1 MAGFVENKNGPLS
14 TGRRPFTLSDGL
26 KRLSSFG
33 MYYDDLVLRQSQAI
47 GPTEAAIGYGQIN
60 PMGAD
65 NDDIYSAFAALS
77 MTDTNMRKQ
86 IPFFDKNYGVKRDE
100 LRRFATHDEIEDI
113 LDILCDETV
122 VYDDKNFF
130 CYPDI
135 IGYEVSDEADA
146 YFRRAF
152 REIYQYFG
160 FNTDQSAWYFFR
172 KFLIDGYLAFE
183 IIYSPD
189 QKQIIGFKELDPTT
203 LMPGYNKEDG
213 KKVWVQYK
221 DDPIKERVL
230 YDSQIIYISYASI
243 TTASRVS
250 YVERLIRAFNLMRIM
265 EHTRVIWAVTN
276 SSYRMKFV
284 IPMGGK
290 SKTRA
295 KQSLGQLM
303 NNYKEVVDFDWESG
317 TLMTDGKPMMQFN
330 KEYWLPSK
338 EGESPEI
345 ETLGGDGPELSD
357 TEALKYF
364 SDKLKSVSKI
374 PFNRFMYEDGGGEFN
389 LAADGMIR
397 DEIKFSKFIKRLRS
411 SFQEILVKPL
421 YIQMCLKYPEFTD
434 DAAFKTQIALRF
446 NEENMFAELKQMEI
460 MERRIEFIGSL
471 KDGLSKSNP
480 ITMEE
485 ENYFDMDFLV
495 DRYLKLS
502 PDDKEAN
509 AAYKKRKESA
519 EAGEEPEDPFGM
531 GGMGGLGGG
540 GALGI

>member
-1 MAGFVENKNGPLS
+1 MAGFVENRNGPLS
-14 TGRRPFTLSDGL
+14 TGKRPFTLSDAL

-47 GPTEAAIGYGQIN
+47 GPMEDQFGYGQIN
-60 PMGAD
+60 PMGVD
-65 NDDIYSAFAALS
+65 NDDIYAAFAALS
-77 MTDTNMRKQ
+77 MTDTNLRKQ
-86 IPFFDKNYGVKRDE
+86 IPFFDKNYPAKRDE
-100 LRRFATHDEIEDI
+100 LRRFSLHDEIEDI

-122 VYDDKNFF
+122 VYDEKNFF

-135 IGYEVSDEADA
+135 IGFDVSDEVDS
-146 YFRRAF
+146 YFKRAF

-160 FNTDQSAWYFFR
+160 FNQDQSAWYFFR

-189 QKQIIGFKELDPTT
+189 QKQIIGFKELDPVT
-203 LMPGYNKEDG
+203 LMPGYNKDDG
-213 KKVWVQYK
+213 KKVWIQFK
-221 DDPIKERVL
+221 DDPMKERVL
-230 YDSQIIYISYASI
+230 YDAQIIYISYSSI

-250 YVERLIRAFNLMRIM
+250 YVERLVRAFNLMRIM

-276 SSYRMKFV
+276 ASFRMKFV

-295 KQSLGQLM
+295 KQSLAQLM

-317 TLMTDGKPMMQFN
+317 TLATDGKPMMQFN

-345 ETLGGDGPELSD
+345 ETLGGDGPDLSD

-364 SDKLKSVSKI
+364 SDKLKHVSKI

-397 DEIKFSKFIKRLRS
+397 DEIKFSKFVRRLRS
-411 SFQEILVKPL
+411 AFQEVLVKPL
-421 YIQMCLKYPEFTD
+421 LIQLSLKYPEFAD
-434 DAAFKTQIALRF
+434 DASFRTQIALRF
-446 NEENMFAELKQMEI
+446 NEENMFAELKNMEI
-460 MERRIEFIGSL
+460 MERRIEFIGQL
-471 KDGLSKSNP
+471 KDNLVLTDP
-480 ITMEE
+480 MTMEE
-485 ENYFDMDFLV
+485 DHYFDMDFLV

-502 PDDKEAN
+502 PDDKAAN
-509 AAYKKRKESA
+509 DAYKARKKES
-519 EAGEEPEDPFGM
+519 EAGEEPEDPMGM
-531 GGMGGLGGG
+531 MGG
-540 GALGI
+540 GAGAAM

>member
-1 MAGFVENKNGPLS
+1 MAGFIENKNGPLS
-14 TGRRPFTLSDGL
+14 TGKRPFTLSDSL

-47 GPTEAAIGYGQIN
+47 GPMEAQFGYGQIN
-60 PMGAD
+60 PMGVD
-65 NDDIYSAFAALS
+65 NDDIYAAFAALS
-77 MTDTNMRKQ
+77 MTDTNLRKQ
-86 IPFFDKNYGVKRDE
+86 IPFFDKNYASKRDE
-100 LRRFATHDEIEDI
+100 LRKFSLHDEIEDI
-113 LDILCDETV
+113 LDILCDETI
-122 VYDDKNFF
+122 VYDEKNFF

-135 IGYEVSDEADA
+135 IGFDVSDEVDA
-146 YFRRAF
+146 YFKKSF

-189 QKQIIGFKELDPTT
+189 QKQIIGFKELDPIT

-213 KKVWVQYK
+213 KKVWIQYK

-230 YDSQIIYISYASI
+230 YDAQIIYISYSSI

-276 SSYRMKFV
+276 ASFRMKFV

-295 KQSLGQLM
+295 KQSLAQLM

-317 TLMTDGKPMMQFN
+317 TLATDGKPMMQFN

-338 EGESPEI
+338 EGETPEI
-345 ETLGGDGPELSD
+345 ETLGGDGPDLSD

-364 SDKLKSVSKI
+364 SDKLKHVSKI

-397 DEIKFSKFIKRLRS
+397 DEIKFGKFIKRLRS
-411 SFQEILVKPL
+411 AFQEILVKPL
-421 YIQMCLKYPEFTD
+421 FLQLSLKYPEFAE
-434 DAAFKTQIALRF
+434 DAAFRTQIALRF

-460 MERRIEFIGSL
+460 MEKRIEFISSL
-471 KDGLSKSNP
+471 KDSLVKTDP
-480 ITMEE
+480 MTMAED
-485 ENYFDMDFLV
+485 NYFDMDFLV
-495 DRYLKLS
+495 DRYLRLS

-509 AAYKKRKESA
+509 QAYKNRKAAKDAS
-519 EAGEEPEDPFGM
+519 EPKEDPFGM
-531 GGMGGLGGG
+531 GGMGGGMGGG
-540 GALGI
+540 LGM

>member
-1 MAGFVENKNGPLS
+1 MAGFVENRNGPLS
-14 TGRRPFTLSDGL
+14 TGKRPFTLSDAL

-47 GPTEAAIGYGQIN
+47 GPMEDQFGYGQIN
-60 PMGAD
+60 PMGVD
-65 NDDIYSAFAALS
+65 NDDIYAAFAALS
-77 MTDTNMRKQ
+77 MTDTNLRKQ
-86 IPFFDKNYGVKRDE
+86 IPFFDKNYPAKRDE
-100 LRRFATHDEIEDI
+100 LRRFSLHDEIEDI

-122 VYDDKNFF
+122 VYDEKNFF

-135 IGYEVSDEADA
+135 IGFDVSDEVDA
-146 YFRRAF
+146 YFKRAF

-160 FNTDQSAWYFFR
+160 FNQDQSAWYFFR

-189 QKQIIGFKELDPTT
+189 QKQIIGFKELDPVT
-203 LMPGYNKEDG
+203 LMPGYNKDDG
-213 KKVWVQYK
+213 KKVWIQFK
-221 DDPIKERVL
+221 DDPMKERVL
-230 YDSQIIYISYASI
+230 YDSQIIYISYSSI

-250 YVERLIRAFNLMRIM
+250 YVERLVRAFNLMRIM

-276 SSYRMKFV
+276 ASFRMKFV

-295 KQSLGQLM
+295 KQSLAQLM

-317 TLMTDGKPMMQFN
+317 TLATDGKPMMQFN

-345 ETLGGDGPELSD
+345 ETLGGDGPDLSD

-364 SDKLKSVSKI
+364 SDKLKHVSKI

-397 DEIKFSKFIKRLRS
+397 DEIKFSKFVRRLRS
-411 SFQEILVKPL
+411 AFQEILVKPL
-421 YIQMCLKYPEFTD
+421 FIQLSLKYPEFSD
-434 DAAFKTQIALRF
+434 DAAFRTQIALRF
-446 NEENMFAELKQMEI
+446 NEENMFAELKNMEI
-460 MERRIEFIGSL
+460 MERRIEFIGQL
-471 KDGLSKSNP
+471 KDNLVLTDP
-480 ITMEE
+480 MTMEE
-485 ENYFDMDFLV
+485 DHYFDMDFLV

-502 PDDKEAN
+502 PDDKAAN
-509 AAYKKRKESA
+509 DSYKARKKED
-519 EAGEEPEDPFGM
+519 EAGEEPEDPMGM
-531 GGMGGLGGG
+531 MGG
-540 GALGI
+540 GAPGGF

>member
-1 MAGFVENKNGPLS
+1 MAGFLEDRNGPLS

-33 MYYDDLVLRQSQAI
+33 MYFDDMVLRQSQAI
-47 GPTEAAIGYGQIN
+47 GPTEDAFGYGQMN
-60 PMGAD
+60 PLGVD

-86 IPFFDKNYGVKRDE
+86 LPFFDQNYKTKRDE
-100 LRRFATHDEIEDI
+100 LRRFAIHDEIEDI
-113 LDILCDETV
+113 LDILCDETI
-122 VYDDKNFF
+122 VYDEKNFF

-135 IGYEVSDEADA
+135 IGYEVSDEVEA
-146 YFRRAF
+146 YFRKAF
-152 REIYQYFG
+152 REIYQYFS

-172 KFLIDGYLAFE
+172 KFLVDGFLAFE
-183 IIYSPD
+183 IIYSVD
-189 QKQIIGFKELDPTT
+189 QKQIIGFKEIDPVT
-203 LMPGYNKEDG
+203 LLPGYNKEDG
-213 KKVWVQYK
+213 KKVWIQFK

-230 YDSQIIYISYASI
+230 YDSQIIYISYSSI

-303 NNYKEVVDFDWESG
+303 NNYKEVVDFDWDAG
-317 TLMTDGKPMMQFN
+317 ILKTDGKPMMQFN

-345 ETLGGDGPELSD
+345 ETLGGEGPELSD

-364 SDKLKSVSKI
+364 ADKLKQVSKI
-374 PFNRFMYEDGGGEFN
+374 PYNRFMYEDGGGDFN

-397 DEIKFSKFIKRLRS
+397 DEIKFAKFIKRLRS

-421 YIQMCLKYPEFTD
+421 YIQMCLKFPEFTD
-434 DAAFKTQIALRF
+434 DAAFRTQIALRF
-446 NEENMFAELKQMEI
+446 NEENMFAELKNMEI
-460 MERRIEFIGSL
+460 MERRAEFISTM
-471 KDGLSKSNP
+471 SSN
-480 ITMEE
+480 ITVSDPATMSEE
-485 ENYFDMDFLV
+485 PYFDLDFLV
-495 DRYLKLS
+495 DRFLKLS

-509 AAYKKRKESA
+509 KAYKNRKNA
-519 EAGEEPEDPFGM
+519 ETAGEEPEDPFGM
-531 GGMGGLGGG
+531 GGLGGMGGGLGM
-540 GALGI
+540 